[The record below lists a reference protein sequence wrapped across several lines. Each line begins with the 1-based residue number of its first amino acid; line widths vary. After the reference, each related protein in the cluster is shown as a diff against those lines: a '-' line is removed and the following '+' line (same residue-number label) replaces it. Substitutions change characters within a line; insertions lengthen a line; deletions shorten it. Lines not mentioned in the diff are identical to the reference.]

1 MEVDPSSRGTK
12 MNELV
17 KEIPHVLIEVKGI
30 ELEVNTKIVDWKWSI
45 MERHLPP
52 LPHYSKI
59 NLRLIYLLIEEEFE
73 KSKQTAEKSKQ
84 IAEKVNKQLKKVN
97 K

>member
-1 MEVDPSSRGTK
+1 MEVDPFSRGTK

-59 NLRLIYLLIEEEFE
+59 NLRLIYLLTEEEF
-73 KSKQTAEKSKQ
+73 
-84 IAEKVNKQLKKVN
+84 EKVNKQLKK
-97 K
+97 

>member
-30 ELEVNTKIVDWKWSI
+30 ELEVSTKIVDWKWSI

-59 NLRLIYLLIEEEFE
+59 NLHLIYLLTEEEF
-73 KSKQTAEKSKQ
+73 
-84 IAEKVNKQLKKVN
+84 EKVNKQLKKVN
-97 K
+97 KQLKKVNKQLKSLIF

>member
-59 NLRLIYLLIEEEFE
+59 NLRLIYLLTEEEWINPIPKLLFPRTLLR
-73 KSKQTAEKSKQ
+73 SFD
-84 IAEKVNKQLKKVN
+84 
-97 K
+97 

>member
-45 MERHLPP
+45 ME
-52 LPHYSKI
+52 
-59 NLRLIYLLIEEEFE
+59 
-73 KSKQTAEKSKQ
+73 
-84 IAEKVNKQLKKVN
+84 
-97 K
+97 